1 MLHRGK
7 SYDNNSVPMFIVVP
21 KQETK
26 IVHRVQR
33 QYLIDNKEWIRNFN
47 TRHVKMFGL
56 TAKS

>member
-33 QYLIDNKEWIRNFN
+33 QYLIDNKE
-47 TRHVKMFGL
+47 
-56 TAKS
+56 